1 MSLTNRLSLFFL
13 AALAV
18 VLAGFS
24 VSVFVLARWHLHSQ
38 ADLRLRAAMQ
48 TLVASTEVFPDH
60 VEWEPHLRR
69 ITVGEDPGPE
79 QVRWAAHGPDGMLI
93 DCSRNLQQPV
103 GSREQ
108 PADGAGWRVLVHRVD
123 AGKFEGEPLDGRG
136 ELANTP
142 LPVGGPIDRPLTVPS
157 RPEDRGF
164 VGSGLV
170 LTVAIPEGPT
180 HATLAQLA
188 WAMTLV
194 SAVIWLTAAVWGRWL
209 CRKALAPAV
218 RMATS
223 ARNIRQNPAGGQTLD
238 VAPTGDEFE
247 DLGRAFNDLLTSLRD
262 ALERQERFTGDAS
275 HQLRTPLA
283 ALQASVEVTLR
294 QERGPAEYKRVLEV
308 VRRRS
313 DQLRQIID
321 SLLFLA
327 RNGADVPLP
336 DVEVVDLG
344 EWSRTWLPAWDIH
357 PRAADFEFRT
367 DGGPTPVSTHP
378 DLLGQVL
385 DNLLDNAC
393 KYSQPGS
400 PITVAVE
407 AGEGKAILTVS
418 DRGCGIAAD
427 ELALVWEPFFRS
439 AQARRI
445 GSTGVGLGLTV
456 ARRLVTLLGGQ
467 LDVTSE
473 LGTGSRF
480 RLVLPLKPTAPG
492 KVGQTAG
499 IRERAEGRDV
509 VTW

>member
-24 VSVFVLARWHLHSQ
+24 VSVFVLARWHLHAQ

-69 ITVGEDPGPE
+69 ITVGDDPGPE
-79 QVRWAAHGPDGMLI
+79 QVRWAAHGPDGTLV
-93 DCSRNLQQPV
+93 DCSQNLQQQV
-103 GSREQ
+103 GGGEL
-108 PADGAGWRVLVHRVD
+108 PADGAGWRVLVHRVE
-123 AGKFEGEPLDGRG
+123 AGKFEGEPLAGGG
-136 ELANTP
+136 ELASSP
-142 LPVGGPIDRPLTVPS
+142 LPGGGSVENPLSVS
-157 RPEDRGF
+157 QRPEDRGF

-170 LTVAIPEGPT
+170 LTVAIREGPT
-180 HATLAQLA
+180 HAMLAQLA
-188 WAMTLV
+188 WGMTLV

-209 CRKALAPAV
+209 CRKALDPAV
-218 RMATS
+218 RMAAA
-223 ARNIRQNPAGGQTLD
+223 ARTIRQDPAGGRALD

-262 ALERQERFTGDAS
+262 ALTRQERFTGDAS

-327 RNGADVPLP
+327 RNGAEVPLP
-336 DVEVVDLG
+336 DVKAVDLG
-344 EWSRTWLPAWDIH
+344 EWSRAWLSGWDAH
-357 PRAADFEFRT
+357 PRAADFDFRPA
-367 DGGPTPVSTHP
+367 GGSTPVSTNP
-378 DLLGQVL
+378 GLLGQAL

-393 KYSQPGS
+393 KYSEPGS
-400 PITVAVE
+400 SITVAVE
-407 AGEGKAILTVS
+407 AGEGEAILTVS
-418 DRGCGIAAD
+418 DRGHGIAAD
-427 ELALVWEPFFRS
+427 DLPLVWEPFFRS
-439 AQARRI
+439 AQARLV
-445 GSTGVGLGLTV
+445 GSNGAGLGLTV
-456 ARRLVTLLGGQ
+456 ARRLVTLLGGR
-467 LDVTSE
+467 LDVRSAF
-473 LGTGSRF
+473 GAGSQF
-480 RLVLPLKPTAPG
+480 QIVLPLSPTLTAKG
-492 KVGQTAG
+492 GQSAG
-499 IRERAEGRDV
+499 VREAAEGRDAV
-509 VTW
+509 AR